1 LTLSRI
7 SIALIA
13 LLLLSGVAAAQG
25 CAMCYNNA
33 AAADAQQ
40 RAALKRGI
48 FMIGTP
54 ALLFLGGMIVVARRS
69 DQEDTDDND
78 GD

>member
-1 LTLSRI
+1 
-7 SIALIA
+7 
-13 LLLLSGVAAAQG
+13 
-25 CAMCYNNA
+25 MCYNNA